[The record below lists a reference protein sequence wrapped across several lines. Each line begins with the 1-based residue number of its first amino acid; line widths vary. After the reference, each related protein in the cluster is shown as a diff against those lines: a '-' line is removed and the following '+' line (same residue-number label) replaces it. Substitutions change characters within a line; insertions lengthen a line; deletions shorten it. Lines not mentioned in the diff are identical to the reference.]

1 LSIWYKSGGGGLGL
15 KFGLCTEVLDY
26 WAFIRYGAPTGGD
39 TADVTVLTSPNLPLA
54 SHPVLMNKP
63 QRQLYPTQAKRRLEW
78 ATQMWWLEEI
88 LSLKPC
94 SFLPELAVS
103 KSPAGDDK
111 SVTRQLRLHGRLK
124 LISTHVS
131 VSGPKKVR

>member
-1 LSIWYKSGGGGLGL
+1 
-15 KFGLCTEVLDY
+15 
-26 WAFIRYGAPTGGD
+26 
-39 TADVTVLTSPNLPLA
+39 
-54 SHPVLMNKP
+54 MNKP